1 MKWTTEKRK
10 LKDLIPYG
18 SNPRILSEKQH
29 KDLTASL
36 KKFGLAEIPAIDTD
50 NTLIAGHQ
58 RVKILSE
65 LNPPDFEIDV
75 RVPDRKLTKKEFQE
89 YNIRSNKNSGTWDFD
104 ILANEFEQDEL
115 IEWGFE
121 EKELVGLFI
130 DDKTDEELDDAPE
143 PQKEAISN
151 LGDMFLLDGKH
162 RVMCGDST
170 KQEDV
175 ELLMDGKKANLYF
188 TDPPYSVNYTK
199 KAKEVLKSKN
209 YVEIRNDNLS
219 VEETSEIIWSPA
231 FKNAYEIC
239 EDDASFY
246 LTMPQGGDQMMMM
259 MMMSQKWLV
268 KHELIWIKE
277 APVFS
282 MNRLDY
288 DYQHEP
294 IMYGWKKKH
303 NFYREGNFQKS
314 IWNIPRTE
322 NKLHPT
328 MKPVTLIENA
338 IKNSTM
344 ANCIVYDSFLGSGST
359 LIACEQ
365 TNRICYGMELDPIYV
380 DVILKRYN
388 KLYPDK
394 EIKCLTRN
402 VDFDKMFV

>member
-29 KDLTASL
+29 KDLTVSL
-36 KKFGLAEIPAIDTD
+36 KKFGLAEIPAIDAD

-130 DDKTDEELDDAPE
+130 EDKTDEELDDAPE

-170 KQEDV
+170 KEADV
-175 ELLMDGKKANLYF
+175 SELCANSKADMFL
-188 TDPPYSVNYTK
+188 TDPPYNVDYTGK
-199 KAKEVLKSKN
+199 TKEKLKIKN
-209 YVEIRNDNLS
+209 DKIKNLDFRAFL
-219 VEETSEIIWSPA
+219 IMA
-231 FKNAYEIC
+231 FKNA
-239 EDDASFY
+239 DLNMKGGAVFY
-246 LTMPQGGDQMMMM
+246 IWHADSEGRNFRGACFDIGWQVRQCLIWNKNSMVMGRQDYH
-259 MMMSQKWLV
+259 W
-268 KHELIWIKE
+268 KHEPCL
-277 APVFS
+277 
-282 MNRLDY
+282 
-288 DYQHEP
+288 
-294 IMYGWKKKH
+294 YGWKDGSHLWASDRKQTTVID
-303 NFYREGNFQKS
+303 FQRP
-314 IWNIPRTE
+314 NRNGE
-322 NKLHPT
+322 HPT
-328 MKPVTLIENA
+328 MKPVGLLEYQ
-338 IKNSTM
+338 IKNNTK
-344 ANCIVYDSFLGSGST
+344 NDDVVLDSFLGSGST

-365 TNRICYGMELDPIYV
+365 TNRICYGMELDPIFV